1 MDEKQIALA
10 LGGGGA
16 RGSYEIGVW
25 QALRELDIEIGFVAG
40 TSVGS
45 INGLMIVLDLY
56 EQALDIWENT
66 RIAEIFDIA
75 RGRQPSELSEADEFL
90 GFLREVLLH
99 GGAESSG
106 LLEMLHTYADEEA
119 ARRSSIGY
127 GLVTTEFP
135 SLKGRA
141 LRIED
146 IPEGRLFDFVVASS
160 SCFPAAH
167 YHEIDGVR
175 YIDGAYS
182 DNVPV
187 ELALTSG
194 ADRVIAV
201 DLMSPGIVKK
211 SPYRTVGKRKIE
223 ITWIRSRWDLGSI
236 LIFDKA
242 QVHRNLRLGYLDTM
256 KAMDVLDGRRYTFEK
271 GAFPGRDLARADAAA
286 NAFGLD
292 PMVVYSRESLIRDLR
307 GQVVDAQVA
316 LKRKPLPVTLL
327 AEPARVT
334 LLAQKLRES
343 RRENR
348 ILGRDLIR
356 PYIRE
361 LEAADFILKTGLLQ
375 D

>member
-1 MDEKQIALA
+1 MAENRIALA

-16 RGSYEIGVW
+16 RGSYQIGVW
-25 QALRELDIEIGFVAG
+25 QALRELGMDIGFVAG

-45 INGLMIVLDLY
+45 INGLMVVSDQY

-75 RGRQPSELSEADEFL
+75 RGREASELSETEEFF

-106 LLEMLHTYADEEA
+106 LLDLLRAYGNEDLIRASD
-119 ARRSSIGY
+119 IGY
-127 GLVTTEFP
+127 GLVVTEFP
-135 SLKGRA
+135 SLKGHT
-141 LRIED
+141 LLLED
-146 IPEGRLFDFVVASS
+146 IPQGKLFDFVVASS

-175 YIDGAYS
+175 YIDGAYT

-187 ELALTSG
+187 ELALKSG
-194 ADRVIAV
+194 ASKVIAV

-211 SPYRTVGKRKIE
+211 NPTRGVGKRE
-223 ITWIRSRWDLGSI
+223 VEVVWIRSAWSLGSI
-236 LIFDKA
+236 LIFD
-242 QVHRNLRLGYLDTM
+242 QQQSRRNIRLGYLDAM
-256 KAMDVLDGRRYTFEK
+256 KALGILEGKRYTFEK
-271 GAFPGRDLARADAAA
+271 GAFQERDLRRADAAA

-292 PMVVYSRESLIRDLR
+292 PLVVYSRDSLIRDLR

-348 ILGRDLIR
+348 ILGGELIR
-356 PYIRE
+356 PYIRD
-361 LEAADFILKTGLLQ
+361 LEAADFILKAGLLQ